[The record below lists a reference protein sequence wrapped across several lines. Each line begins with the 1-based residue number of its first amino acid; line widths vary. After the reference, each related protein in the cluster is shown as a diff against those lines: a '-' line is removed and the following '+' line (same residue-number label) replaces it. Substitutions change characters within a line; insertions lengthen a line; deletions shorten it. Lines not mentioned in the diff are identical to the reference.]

1 MKFSNDLP
9 YVQLRVTTSM
19 EARKYFIELFDDK
32 HNVILDCDE
41 YRWNHNNP
49 EILRNQIDS
58 FALSLKNCGVL

>member
-19 EARKYFIELFDDK
+19 ECRRSRIELFDDK
-32 HNVILDCDE
+32 HNVVLDCDE
-41 YRWNHNNP
+41 YRWNHNNL

-58 FALSLKNCGVL
+58 FALSLKTFGVL